1 MNPTTETKSKSNI
14 ELRPSGER
22 GTTDFGWLKSRHSF
36 SFGEYYDPRHH
47 QFGPLRVINEDR
59 VAGGGGFPTHP
70 HRDMEIFSYV
80 VEGELEH
87 RDSLGHRARIG
98 AGGVQRIT
106 AGRGIAHSETNPSAE
121 KPVHFLQIWIR
132 PRAERLEPSYADRHF
147 PREEKL
153 NRLRPLLSPD
163 GREGSLTLAQDAVV
177 YGSVLEPGH
186 ALELK
191 LKSGRQGWLQVVK
204 GRLTLE
210 GRVLAAGDAAG
221 IKTEGRHGLQAE
233 QETELLWMDWPLE

>member
-1 MNPTTETKSKSNI
+1 MNTTTVTKSKSNI
-14 ELRPSGER
+14 ELRPSGDR

-87 RDSLGHRARIG
+87 QDSLGHRARIG
-98 AGGVQRIT
+98 AGGVQKIT
-106 AGRGIAHSETNPSAE
+106 AGRGIAHSEFNPSR
-121 KPVHFLQIWIR
+121 KDPVHFLQIWIR
-132 PRAERLEPSYADRHF
+132 PRAERLEPSYADGQF

-177 YGSVLEPGH
+177 YGSVLEPGKS
-186 ALELK
+186 LELK
-191 LKSGRQGWLQVVK
+191 LEEGRWGWLQVVK
-204 GRLTLE
+204 GRVTLE
-210 GRVLAAGDAAG
+210 GRELAAGDAAG
-221 IKTEGRHGLQAE
+221 IKSAGRLELRAVE
-233 QETELLWMDWPLE
+233 EAELLWMDLPPE